1 MAHDI
6 ELTDGKANIAFAGAT
21 PWHRL
26 GQQLDSAFDAE
37 TALREANLDWEVEVA
52 PLYYQQPV
60 EPGHPDYII
69 TDPNSLVAS
78 TKGQIVRRGDTG
90 DELGVVGM
98 KYSPLQNR
106 EAFGFFDGLFGK
118 DACRYETAGFTGK
131 GERIWLLANM
141 KDQDPIEILPEDTLK
156 QYLLLTNS
164 HDGTYSAM
172 GAFTPIRVVCNN
184 TLTAAVGGMLKD
196 SSTVRVKHVGQVA
209 DRLQFAGQILAQ
221 AGVFYDEVKHLF
233 QGFAKKQLNGEQTRS
248 YINHALYADN
258 AESKRRDKVIDSVE
272 GLMHTGLGSDIKGVR
287 GTVWGAY
294 NAVTE
299 HVDHVKEYRDPSKRL
314 EASQFGTGLDIKRRA
329 LTEGASLVG
338 YGEAAVALN

>member
-1 MAHDI
+1 MSHEI
-6 ELTDGKANIAFAGAT
+6 ELTDGRANIAYAGDT
-21 PWHRL
+21 PWHQL
-26 GQQLDSAFDAE
+26 GQPLDAAFDAE
-37 TALREANLDWEVEVA
+37 TALKEANLDWEVEVA
-52 PLYYQQPV
+52 PLYY
-60 EPGHPDYII
+60 G
-69 TDPNSLVAS
+69 DPERLVGGAGDGLIES
-78 TKGQIVRRGDTG
+78 TKGQIVRRADTG

-141 KDQDPIEILPEDTLK
+141 KDQDPVEIIPGDTIK

-184 TLTAAVGGMLKD
+184 TLTAAVGSMLKD

-209 DRLQFAGQILAQ
+209 DRLKFAGAILAQ
-221 AGVFYDEVKHLF
+221 AGVFYDEVKNLF
-233 QGFAKKQLNGEQTRS
+233 QGFAKKQLNGVETRT

-272 GLMHTGLGSDIKGVR
+272 GLMHTGRGSDIKGVR

-299 HVDHVKEYRDPSKRL
+299 HVDHVKEYRNASKRL

-338 YGEAAVALN
+338 YGKEIELN